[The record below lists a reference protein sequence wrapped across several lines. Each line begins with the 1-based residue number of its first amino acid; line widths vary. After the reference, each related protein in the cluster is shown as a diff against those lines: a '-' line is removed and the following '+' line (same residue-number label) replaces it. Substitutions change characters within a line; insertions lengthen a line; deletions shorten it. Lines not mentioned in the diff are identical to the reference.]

1 MKISKKIIINII
13 IIILLFIITFLIY
26 NLRKNKENFDN
37 CTSDNNN
44 SGSNF
49 DYGVE
54 TVMIDSTYNETIGR
68 SINFHKIF
76 SKNPQVFTQII
87 GNSNDVNNI
96 MTINVLDN
104 ITTQNFNYIV
114 RGVSNK
120 NIGTDGKMKVLGIN
134 NKYPVKFYW
143 MAIG

>member
-1 MKISKKIIINII
+1 MKKNIIIHIII
-13 IIILLFIITFLIY
+13 IIILFCIITFLIY
-26 NLRKNKENFDN
+26 NLRKSKENFDN
-37 CTSDNNN
+37 CPCNNN
-44 SGSNF
+44 SSEQIF

-54 TVMIDSTYNETIGR
+54 TIMIDSTYNEKIGR

-76 SKNPQVFTQII
+76 SKIPQVFTQII
-87 GNSNDVNNI
+87 GNSNDIDNI

-104 ITTQNFNYIV
+104 ITTQNFNYIL
-114 RGVSNK
+114 RGISNK

-134 NKYPVKFYW
+134 NKNPVKFYW

>member
-1 MKISKKIIINII
+1 MKKNIIVHIIIT
-13 IIILLFIITFLIY
+13 ILLFIITFLIY
-26 NLRKNKENFDN
+26 NFRKNKENFDN
-37 CTSDNNN
+37 CNCDNNN

-54 TVMIDSTYNETIGR
+54 TVIIDSTYNETVPRTIK
-68 SINFHKIF
+68 FHKIF
-76 SKNPQVFTQII
+76 SKIPQVFTQII
-87 GNSNDVNNI
+87 GNSNDIDNI

-104 ITTQNFNYIV
+104 ITTQNFNYII

-134 NKYPVKFYW
+134 NKHPVKFYW